1 MALYVNT
8 TFTNISTVSSNI
20 PLLNVSL
27 LNISDQKSNNVSVND
42 ITVNNYDVDTTL
54 QVLSLDVKN
63 DAIIGGDLTAPNF
76 DLSLSSLTVQSLN
89 VTTSIDCTGTSV
101 FDNLT
106 VTNDLIVT
114 GDLDLTTA
122 EVNDIDVSSVFYCT
136 LMELTSDISSATTNA
151 TNLDCSNNINTD
163 LAVGG
168 DVEVVA
174 SVTTTLLDLETTPIL
189 EYTSLPTLTSN
200 QLGYLQSI
208 TSSSVSRTFTNT
220 AYNSNVALVFQSVSD
235 ALTITVAG
243 TYLLTAQVYLK
254 PITTSYI
261 GSYGISIAT
270 TNSATATVLPF
281 SKKIFSNYQSTN
293 NKPMQFGINARPA
306 LSTYETVV
314 LTNLQVPQ
322 SYYIALTINPENA
335 GYNVQ
340 QSGFTLNISSLKIA

>member
-106 VTNDLIVT
+106 VTDDLIVT

-174 SVTTTLLDLETTPIL
+174 SVTTNFIRLETQPIL
-189 EYTSLPTLTSN
+189 EYKSLMLGFILDEALTFHSLPVESPCMVRFDDPMYVVEKTLSSDLSLLYRKKFHPFACSLVEELSYDTLTCAP
-200 QLGYLQSI
+200 I
-208 TSSSVSRTFTNT
+208 ATNLL
-220 AYNSNVALVFQSVSD
+220 S
-235 ALTITVAG
+235 ALTSVILLKDVVITFNEP
-243 TYLLTAQVYLK
+243 TPLSKTC
-254 PITTSYI
+254 
-261 GSYGISIAT
+261 
-270 TNSATATVLPF
+270 F
-281 SKKIFSNYQSTN
+281 SSN
-293 NKPMQFGINARPA
+293 RR
-306 LSTYETVV
+306 
-314 LTNLQVPQ
+314 
-322 SYYIALTINPENA
+322 
-335 GYNVQ
+335 
-340 QSGFTLNISSLKIA
+340 